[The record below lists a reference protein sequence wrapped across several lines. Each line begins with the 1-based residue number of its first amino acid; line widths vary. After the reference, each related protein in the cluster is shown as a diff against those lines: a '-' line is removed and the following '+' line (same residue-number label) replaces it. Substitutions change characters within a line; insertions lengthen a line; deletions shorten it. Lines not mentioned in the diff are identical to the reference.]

1 MKRMPNGAKWHDQV
15 GKSSLGVMAATTD
28 TQWSTRAGA
37 QDDDLEQVWHYKKIK
52 VKRGLL
58 DKELRG
64 AFRNVA
70 KRTPPG

>member
-1 MKRMPNGAKWHDQV
+1 M
-15 GKSSLGVMAATTD
+15 D